1 MPQIPP
7 ALLNLGAGVVVVFLV
22 AAIVYLILQI
32 VKAVRKTPAPV
43 EITANGSSRRNGW
56 TPCLSSPVV
65 SSLTSNQIVMMEAIK
80 EMKISMGKLAENSVL
95 QTQLMDRVASVQ
107 EDIGKCMTKM
117 ETRDEMRA

>member
-1 MPQIPP
+1 MPQIPS

-32 VKAVRKTPAPV
+32 IKAVRKTPAPV
-43 EITANGSSRRNGW
+43 EITANGSRRNGW
-56 TPCLSSPVV
+56 SPCFSNPIV

-80 EMKISMGKLAENSVL
+80 EMKTSMGKLAENSVL

-117 ETRDEMRA
+117 ETRDEMRT